1 MIRTRQYL
9 LAIGDFTM
17 CVIALAAMIMLR
29 FGATYDRA
37 IVGAHAIS
45 FAGIFVL
52 WLLVFFV
59 FNLYDVRSI
68 NPSPRT
74 IGMLGVAM
82 TAAVILG
89 GFVFYIHPALGIS
102 PRTNLAL
109 VGIFSFVLI
118 VVWRRVFYRRF
129 TSFMHQRIALVGDR
143 PEIGELASEIGKHPE
158 IGVITAVLGTEEAR
172 GKAAEIGASADIVI
186 LESYSPELAAAFS
199 RTNAKIRTLVD
210 AYQEFFA
217 RIPVSLMNDELASR
231 IASRRERHSY
241 EAARRVLEILF
252 SAGVLIA
259 TSPFVLI
266 ACIAKRLEDGG
277 PAILKTH
284 LRVGK
289 NGKYFHAYKI
299 RSMIV
304 DADKSGMQWTSEHD
318 PRITPVGRI
327 LRKLHIDEVPQF
339 WNVLKGDMALVGPR
353 PEQPKF
359 VTELEKEIPY
369 YHLRSTVTPGF
380 TGWAQIKFRYARTV
394 SDSSKKW
401 EYDLYYLMNRNL
413 LLDIGIVLKTIQII
427 FTH

>member
-1 MIRTRQYL
+1 MLKTRQYL
-9 LAIGDFTM
+9 LAVGDFIM
-17 CVIALAAMIMLR
+17 CLIALAAMIMVR
-29 FGATYDRA
+29 FGTAYNTA
-37 IVGAHAIS
+37 VVGAHAVS
-45 FAGIFVL
+45 FAGIFAL
-52 WLLVFFV
+52 WLAVFFV
-59 FNLYDVRSI
+59 FNLYDMRSI

-74 IGMLGVAM
+74 IGMLGMAM

-102 PRTNLAL
+102 PRLNLAL
-109 VGIFSFVLI
+109 VGIFAFVLI
-118 VVWRRVFYRRF
+118 VIWRRLFFYRF
-129 TSFMHQRIALVGDR
+129 TSFMRQRIAIIGDR
-143 PEIGELASEIGKHPE
+143 PEIGELATEISKHPE
-158 IGVITAVLGTEEAR
+158 IGTVTVVVGADEAR
-172 GKAAEIGASADIVI
+172 SKAADIGASADIVI
-186 LESYSPELAAAFS
+186 VESYAPELAAELS
-199 RTNAKIRTLVD
+199 RTGAKIRTLVD

-217 RIPVSLMNDELASR
+217 RIPLSLMNDELAAR
-231 IASRRERHSY
+231 IAGRAERHSY
-241 EAARRVLEILF
+241 ETARRALEIIF
-252 SAGVLIA
+252 SVVVLVA
-259 TSPFVLI
+259 TAPFVLI
-266 ACIAKRLEDGG
+266 ACVAKRLEDGG

-289 NGKYFHAYKI
+289 NGRYFHAYKI

-304 DADKSGMQWTSEHD
+304 DADKSGMQWTTEHD
-318 PRITPVGRI
+318 PRITPVGHI

-359 VTELEKEIPY
+359 VTELEAEIPY
-369 YHLRSTVTPGF
+369 YRLRSTVTPGF

-401 EYDLYYLMNRNL
+401 EYDLYYLMNRSL